1 MLLPLLPRRG
11 LRWLVPLVPVTTTI
25 DGVMD
30 FQDAVDAL
38 YARMPTRM
46 GPSLDRISR
55 LAELLDHPERTAPAL
70 HLTGTN
76 GKTTTARMVASLLA
90 AFGVGAGVYTSPH
103 LQDVRERVALAT
115 RPISP
120 DEFAETWA
128 YLEPFLAEVDQVSE
142 QPVTFYEALTM
153 LAFVWFSELPVD
165 AQVVE
170 VGMGGTWDA
179 TNLVHGDVAVIN
191 RVSLDH
197 PELGDTP
204 VAVATE
210 KAGIIKR
217 GATVVSQAQ
226 DDDVLDVIGGRAA
239 GLDARLLVEGPDFGV
254 ERRRQA
260 VGGQVLDLRTPGG
273 IITDVLVPLH
283 GRHQA
288 DNAAAALVA
297 VEAFLGA
304 HQGAWGPGT
313 DTPASA
319 RRDLD
324 PDTVRAG
331 FAAVTSPGRL
341 EVVSRQ
347 PLVLLDGAHNPAGAR
362 ALAAALLEE
371 FVVDRRTVVVACL
384 ADKDIRGIL
393 QGLAPATGRL
403 VVTTNR
409 SPRAAPA
416 ERLRKEAEALGLH
429 AEVAPDVATAVSQ
442 AIDSADET
450 EAVVVTGSLYT
461 VGEARGLL
469 IGPGP
474 A

>member
-1 MLLPLLPRRG
+1 
-11 LRWLVPLVPVTTTI
+11 
-25 DGVMD
+25 MD
-30 FQDAVDAL
+30 YQDAVDAL

-46 GPSLDRISR
+46 GPSLDRITR
-55 LAELLDHPERTAPAL
+55 LAELLDHPERTAPAV

-76 GKTTTARMVASLLA
+76 GKTSTARMVASLLA

-115 RPISP
+115 RPISTE
-120 DEFAETWA
+120 EFAETWA
-128 YLEPFLAEVDQVSE
+128 YLEPFLAEVDRASD
-142 QPVTFYEALTM
+142 QPVTFYEALTI
-153 LAFVWFSELPVD
+153 LAFTWFAELPVD

-179 TNLVHGDVAVIN
+179 TNLVHGDVAVVN
-191 RVSLDH
+191 RVGLDH

-204 VAVATE
+204 AAVAAE

-226 DDDVLDVIGGRAA
+226 DDDVARSHRRPGRRQ
-239 GLDARLLVEGPDFGV
+239 DARLLVEGPDFGV
-254 ERRRQA
+254 ERRQLA
-260 VGGQVLDLRTPGG
+260 IGGQLLDLRTPGG
-273 IITDVLVPLH
+273 VVTDVLVPLH

-288 DNAAAALVA
+288 DNAAGALVA

-304 HQGAWGPGT
+304 HEGAWGPGT
-313 DTPASA
+313 DAPASA
-319 RRDLD
+319 RRGLD

-331 FAAVTSPGRL
+331 FASVTSPGRL

-362 ALAAALLEE
+362 ALAEALLSE
-371 FVVDRRTVVVACL
+371 FVVDRRTAGGRVPGRQGRPRDPGRAGPGHRP
-384 ADKDIRGIL
+384 ADRDHQPEPAGRPGRAAAQGGRG
-393 QGLAPATGRL
+393 
-403 VVTTNR
+403 
-409 SPRAAPA
+409 PRAGRRGRP
-416 ERLRKEAEALGLH
+416 RRGH
-429 AEVAPDVATAVSQ
+429 RRPG
-442 AIDSADET
+442 AIDDAAES

-461 VGEARGLL
+461 VGEARDLL
-469 IGPGP
+469 MGTGP

>member
-1 MLLPLLPRRG
+1 
-11 LRWLVPLVPVTTTI
+11 
-25 DGVMD
+25 MD
-30 FQDAVDAL
+30 YQEAVEAL

-46 GPSLDRISR
+46 APSLERITR
-55 LAELLDHPERTAPAL
+55 LAELLDHPERTAPAV

-90 AFGVGAGVYTSPH
+90 AFGVGAGIYTSPH
-103 LQDVRERVALAT
+103 LQDVRERIALT
-115 RPISP
+115 DRPISRE
-120 DEFAETWA
+120 EFAETWT
-128 YLEPFLAEVDQVSE
+128 YLEPFLAEVDRTAD
-142 QPVTFYEALTM
+142 QPVTFYEALTI
-153 LAFVWFSELPVD
+153 LAFTWFAELPVD

-179 TNLVHGDVAVIN
+179 TNLVDGVVAVVN
-191 RVSLDH
+191 RVALDH

-204 VAVATE
+204 AAVAAE
-210 KAGIIKR
+210 KAGIIKQ

-226 DDDVLDVIGGRAA
+226 DDDVLEVVASRAA
-239 GLDARLLVEGPDFGV
+239 QMDARLLVAGPDFGV

-260 VGGQVLDLRTPGG
+260 IGGQLLDLRTPTGV
-273 IITDVLVPLH
+273 IPDVLVPLH

-288 DNAAAALVA
+288 DNAASALVA

-304 HQGAWGPGT
+304 HEGAWGPGT
-313 DTPASA
+313 DAPAA
-319 RRDLD
+319 GRRALG

-362 ALAAALLEE
+362 ALATALLEE
-371 FVVDRRTVVVACL
+371 FVVDRRTLVVACL

-393 QGLAPATGRL
+393 QALAPATGRL

-416 ERLRKEAEALGLH
+416 ERLRKEAEAVGLV
-429 AEVAPDVATAVSQ
+429 AEVAPDVPTAVRQ
-442 AIDSADET
+442 AVDDAGEG

-461 VGEARGLL
+461 VGEARDLL
-469 IGPGP
+469 LGGT
-474 A
+474 

>member
-1 MLLPLLPRRG
+1 MLMEYR
-11 LRWLVPLVPVTTTI
+11 
-25 DGVMD
+25 
-30 FQDAVDAL
+30 DAVAAL

-46 GPSLDRISR
+46 APSLDRISR
-55 LAELLDHPERTAPAL
+55 LAELLDHPERTAPAV

-90 AFGVGAGVYTSPH
+90 AFGVGAGLYTSPH

-115 RPISP
+115 RPISTE
-120 DEFAETWA
+120 EFAETWA
-128 YLEPFLAEVDQVSE
+128 YLEPFLAEVDRASD
-142 QPVTFYEALTM
+142 QPVTFYEALTT
-153 LAFVWFSELPVD
+153 LAFSWFAELPVD

-179 TNLVHGDVAVIN
+179 TNLVHGEVAVIN
-191 RVSLDH
+191 RVDLDH
-197 PELGDTP
+197 PELGGTP
-204 VAVATE
+204 AAVATE
-210 KAGIIKR
+210 KAGIIKH

-226 DDDVLDVIGGRAA
+226 DDEVLAVIQERAA
-239 GLDARLLVEGPDFGV
+239 ALDAHLLVAGRDFDV
-254 ERRRQA
+254 QRRRQA
-260 VGGQVLDLRTPGG
+260 VGGQVLDLHTPAGT
-273 IITDVLVPLH
+273 IPDILVPLH

-288 DNAAAALVA
+288 DNAAGALVA
-297 VEAFLGA
+297 VQAFLGA

-313 DTPASA
+313 DAPRSGQ
-319 RRDLD
+319 RGLD
-324 PDTVRAG
+324 PDAVRAG

-362 ALAAALLEE
+362 ALAAALLED

-384 ADKDIRGIL
+384 ADKDVRGIL
-393 QGLAPATGRL
+393 EGLAPATGRL

-416 ERLRKEAEALGLH
+416 ERLRKEAEVLGLH
-429 AEVAPDVATAVSQ
+429 AEVAPDVASAVSQ
-442 AIDSADET
+442 AIASAADT

-461 VGEARGLL
+461 VGEARDLL
-469 IGPGP
+469 MGTGP

>member
-1 MLLPLLPRRG
+1 
-11 LRWLVPLVPVTTTI
+11 VTAATI

-30 FQDAVDAL
+30 YQDAVDAL
-38 YARMPTRM
+38 YGRMPTRM
-46 GPSLDRISR
+46 GPSLERISR
-55 LAELLDHPERTAPAL
+55 LAELLDHPERTAPAV

-76 GKTTTARMVASLLA
+76 GKTSTARMVASLLA

-115 RPISP
+115 RPISTG
-120 DEFAETWA
+120 EFAETWT
-128 YLEPFLAEVDQVSE
+128 YLAPFLAEVDRAAD
-142 QPVTFYEALTM
+142 QPVTFYEALTI
-153 LAFVWFSELPVD
+153 LAFVWFAELPVD
-165 AQVVE
+165 AQVIE

-179 TNLVHGDVAVIN
+179 TNLVDGEVAIIN
-191 RVSLDH
+191 RVGLDH

-204 VAVATE
+204 AAVAGE

-226 DDDVLDVIGGRAA
+226 DDDVLEVVAGRAA
-239 GLDARLLVEGPDFGV
+239 GLDARLLLAGRDFGV

-260 VGGQVLDLRTPGG
+260 VGGQVLDLRTPAGVVR
-273 IITDVLVPLH
+273 DLLVPLH

-288 DNAAAALVA
+288 DNAAVALVA

-304 HQGAWGPGT
+304 HEGPWGPGT
-313 DTPASA
+313 DAPASG
-319 RRDLD
+319 RRQLN

-371 FVVDRRTVVVACL
+371 FVVDRRTLVVASL
-384 ADKDIRGIL
+384 ADKDLHGIL
-393 QGLAPATGRL
+393 EGLAPATGRL
-403 VVTTNR
+403 IVTTNR

-416 ERLRKEAEALGLH
+416 ERLRKEAEALGLV
-429 AEVAPDVATAVSQ
+429 AEVAPDVATAVRQ
-442 AIDSADET
+442 AIDGAADT

-461 VGEARGLL
+461 VGEARDLL
-469 IGPGP
+469 LGSGP

>member
-1 MLLPLLPRRG
+1 MEYA
-11 LRWLVPLVPVTTTI
+11 
-25 DGVMD
+25 
-30 FQDAVDAL
+30 DAVAAL

-46 GPSLDRISR
+46 GPSLDRITR
-55 LAELLDHPERTAPAL
+55 LTELLDHPERTAPAV

-76 GKTTTARMVASLLA
+76 GKTTTARMIGSLLA

-103 LQDVRERVALAT
+103 LQDVRERVATAT
-115 RPISP
+115 RPISTE
-120 DEFAETWA
+120 EFAETWA
-128 YLEPFLAEVDQVSE
+128 YLEPFLAEVDRTAD
-142 QPVTFYEALTM
+142 QPVTFYEALTA
-153 LAFVWFSELPVD
+153 LAFTWFAELPVD

-179 TNLVHGDVAVIN
+179 TNLVHGDVAVVTRIG
-191 RVSLDH
+191 LDH

-204 VAVATE
+204 TAVAAE
-210 KAGIIKR
+210 KAGIIKP

-226 DDDVLDVIGGRAA
+226 DDDVLAVLAERAA
-239 GLDARLLVEGPDFGV
+239 GQEARLLVAGRDFGV

-273 IITDVLVPLH
+273 VVPDVVVPLH
-283 GRHQA
+283 GRYQA
-288 DNAAAALVA
+288 DNAAGALVA
-297 VEAFLGA
+297 VEALLGV
-304 HQGAWGPGT
+304 HEGSWGPGT
-313 DTPASA
+313 DAPAS
-319 RRDLD
+319 RKRLLD

-362 ALAAALLEE
+362 ALAAALLED
-371 FVVDRRTVVVACL
+371 FVVDRRTLVVASL

-393 QGLAPATGRL
+393 EGLAPATGRL
-403 VVTTNR
+403 IVTTNR

-416 ERLRKEAEALGLH
+416 ERLRKEAEALGLQ
-429 AEVAPDVATAVSQ
+429 AEVAPDVASAVLR
-442 AIDSADET
+442 ALDGAAET

-461 VGEARGLL
+461 VGEARDLL
-469 IGPGP
+469 IGAGP

>member
-1 MLLPLLPRRG
+1 
-11 LRWLVPLVPVTTTI
+11 
-25 DGVMD
+25 MD
-30 FQDAVDAL
+30 YQQAVAAL

-46 GPSLDRISR
+46 APSLERMTR
-55 LAELLDHPERTAPAL
+55 LAELLDHPERTAPAV

-103 LQDVRERVALAT
+103 LQDVRERIALAT
-115 RPISP
+115 RPISTE
-120 DEFAETWA
+120 EFAETWT
-128 YLEPFLAEVDQVSE
+128 YLEPFLAEVDRASD
-142 QPVTFYEALTM
+142 QPVTFYEALTA
-153 LAFVWFSELPVD
+153 LAFTWFAELPVD
-165 AQVVE
+165 AQVIE

-179 TNLVHGDVAVIN
+179 TNLVHGEVAIIN
-191 RVSLDH
+191 RVGLDH

-204 VAVATE
+204 AAVAAE
-210 KAGIIKR
+210 KAGIIKH

-226 DDDVLDVIGGRAA
+226 DDDVARVIAERVASQE
-239 GLDARLLVEGPDFGV
+239 ARLLVAGRDFDV

-260 VGGQVLDLRTPGG
+260 IGGQVLDLRTPTGVVA
-273 IITDVLVPLH
+273 DVLVPLH

-288 DNAAAALVA
+288 DNAAGALVA
-297 VEAFLGA
+297 AEAFLGA
-304 HQGAWGPGT
+304 HNGPAGSGSSAAPRDGARDGPVQ
-313 DTPASA
+313 
-319 RRDLD
+319 RMLD

-371 FVVDRRTVVVACL
+371 FVVDRRTLVVACL

-393 QGLAPATGRL
+393 SALAPATGRL
-403 VVTTNR
+403 IVTTNR

-429 AEVAPDVATAVSQ
+429 AEVAPDVASAVRQ
-442 AIDSADET
+442 AVDGATEA

-461 VGEARGLL
+461 VGEARDLL
-469 IGPGP
+469 MGPGP

>member
-1 MLLPLLPRRG
+1 VLLPVLPRPG
-11 LRWLVPLVPVTTTI
+11 LRRLVPLVPMTTTI

-30 FQDAVDAL
+30 YQDAVDAL

-46 GPSLDRISR
+46 GPSLDRMLR
-55 LAELLDHPERTAPAL
+55 LAELLDHPERTAPAV

-76 GKTTTARMVASLLA
+76 GKTTTARMVAALLA

-103 LQDVRERVALAT
+103 LQDVRERVAVAG
-115 RPISP
+115 RPISTE
-120 DEFAETWA
+120 EFAETWT
-128 YLEPFLAEVDQVSE
+128 YLEPYLAEVDRGSD
-142 QPVTFYEALTM
+142 QPVTFYEALTI
-153 LAFVWFSELPVD
+153 LAFTWFAELPVD
-165 AQVVE
+165 AQVIE

-179 TNLVHGDVAVIN
+179 TNLVHGEVAIVN
-191 RVSLDH
+191 RVALDH

-204 VAVATE
+204 AAVATE

-226 DDDVLDVIGGRAA
+226 DEDVARVIAERAA
-239 GLDARLLVEGPDFGV
+239 GLDARLLVEGRDFGV

-260 VGGQVLDLRTPGG
+260 VGGQLLDLRTPGG
-273 IITDVLVPLH
+273 LVRDVLVPLH

-288 DNAAAALVA
+288 DNAVGALVA

-304 HQGAWGPGT
+304 HEGAWGPGT
-313 DTPASA
+313 DAPAAA
-319 RRDLD
+319 RRALD

-362 ALAAALLEE
+362 ALAEALLSD
-371 FVVDRRTVVVACL
+371 FVVDRRTLVVACL
-384 ADKDIRGIL
+384 ADKDVRGIL
-393 QGLAPATGRL
+393 EALAPATGRL
-403 VVTTNR
+403 VVTTNH

-429 AEVAPDVATAVSQ
+429 AEVAPDVATAVRR
-442 AIDSADET
+442 AVDGAAET

-461 VGEARGLL
+461 VGEARDLL
-469 IGPGP
+469 LGAGP

>member
-1 MLLPLLPRRG
+1 
-11 LRWLVPLVPVTTTI
+11 VPLVPVTTTRI

-30 FQDAVDAL
+30 YQDAVDAL

-46 GPSLDRISR
+46 GPSLERMTR
-55 LAELLDHPERTAPAL
+55 LAELLDHPERTAPAV

-103 LQDVRERVALAT
+103 LQDVRERVALASRLIAT
-115 RPISP
+115 

-128 YLEPFLAEVDQVSE
+128 YLEPFLAEVDRASD
-142 QPVTFYEALTM
+142 QPVTFYEALTA
-153 LAFVWFSELPVD
+153 LAFTWFAELPVD

-179 TNLVHGDVAVIN
+179 TNLVHGEVAIIN
-191 RVSLDH
+191 RVALDH

-204 VAVATE
+204 VKVATE
-210 KAGIIKR
+210 KAGIIKP

-226 DDDVLDVIGGRAA
+226 DDDVLAVIAKRAA
-239 GLDARLLVEGPDFGV
+239 AQEARLLVEGRDFGV

-260 VGGQVLDLRTPGG
+260 VGGQLLDLRTPSGVVP
-273 IITDVLVPLH
+273 DVLVPLH

-288 DNAAAALVA
+288 DNAAGALVA

-304 HQGAWGPGT
+304 HEGAWGPGT
-313 DTPASA
+313 DAPAA
-319 RRDLD
+319 ERRDLD
-324 PDTVRAG
+324 PDAVREG

-362 ALAAALLEE
+362 ALAEALLSE
-371 FVVDRRTVVVACL
+371 FVVERRILVVACL

-393 QGLAPATGRL
+393 QALAPATGRL

-429 AEVAPDVATAVSQ
+429 AEVAPDVATAVGR
-442 AIDSADET
+442 AVDAAADT

-461 VGEARGLL
+461 VGEARDLL
-469 IGPGP
+469 MGPGP

>member
-1 MLLPLLPRRG
+1 
-11 LRWLVPLVPVTTTI
+11 
-25 DGVMD
+25 MD
-30 FQDAVDAL
+30 YQDAVDAL

-46 GPSLDRISR
+46 GPSLDRMHR
-55 LAELLDHPERTAPAL
+55 LAELLDHPERIAPAV

-76 GKTTTARMVASLLA
+76 GKTTTARMIASLLA

-103 LQDVRERVALAT
+103 LQDVRERVAVAT
-115 RPISP
+115 RPISRE
-120 DEFAETWA
+120 EFADTWA
-128 YLEPFLAEVDQVSE
+128 YLEPFLAEVDRTAD
-142 QPVTFYEALTM
+142 QPVTFYEALTI
-153 LAFVWFSELPVD
+153 LAFTWFAELPVD

-179 TNLVHGDVAVIN
+179 TNLVNGEVAVVN
-191 RVSLDH
+191 RVALDH

-204 VAVATE
+204 AQVAAE
-210 KAGIIKR
+210 KAGIIKP

-226 DDDVLDVIGGRAA
+226 DDDVLEVVARRAA
-239 GLDARLLVEGPDFGV
+239 EMDARLLLAGRDFGV

-260 VGGQVLDLRTPGG
+260 VGGQLLDLRTPGG
-273 IITDVLVPLH
+273 MVPDVLVPLH

-288 DNAAAALVA
+288 DNAVVALVA

-304 HQGAWGPGT
+304 HEGAWGPGT
-313 DTPASA
+313 DAPAAA
-319 RRDLD
+319 RRALDL
-324 PDTVRAG
+324 DTVRAG

-362 ALAAALLEE
+362 ALATALLEE
-371 FVVDRRTVVVACL
+371 FVVDRRTLVVACL

-393 QGLAPATGRL
+393 QALAPATGRL
-403 VVTTNR
+403 IVTTTR

-429 AEVAPDVATAVSQ
+429 AEVAPDVAA
-442 AIDSADET
+442 AIGLALDGATES
-450 EAVVVTGSLYT
+450 EAVVVTGSLHT
-461 VGEARGLL
+461 VGEARDLL
-469 IGPGP
+469 MGPGP